1 MNLGRRARMK
11 KGKKWT
17 LVVVLL
23 LVVAL
28 VTSCGARGVKE
39 AITDSAPQVVET
51 VVVEKAAG
59 APMEAPEADRG
70 AYAGTSGD
78 AAETEKRMIIR
89 TVDMTIVV
97 KDTDET
103 LQTLR
108 GLANS
113 YDGYIAS
120 SRRWLANDQPHGR
133 ITVRVP
139 AESLDQ
145 VLDRLHEMALRV
157 EDENISG
164 EDVTQEYVDLRARLR
179 NLEATEEELR
189 TLLTE
194 VRENRGKAEDILAIH
209 RELTNI
215 RGQIE
220 SLKGR
225 KQYLEQMSALA
236 TINVTIR
243 PKETPQPV
251 VERAKW
257 NPLVTLNRA
266 LRAFVSVFQALVDLG
281 IYVLI
286 FSPFVV
292 VTVVLLWLLVRW
304 IRRRGRRNAQ

>member
-1 MNLGRRARMK
+1 MK
-11 KGKKWT
+11 KDKRWT
-17 LVVVLL
+17 LGVVLL
-23 LVVAL
+23 LVAML
-28 VTSCGARGVKE
+28 VTSCAPRRVKE
-39 AITDSAPQVVET
+39 SLTGVPQVVRET
-51 VVVEKAAG
+51 VVVEKEVERVMKASEADKGAYAAG
-59 APMEAPEADRG
+59 ASWEAADV
-70 AYAGTSGD
+70 
-78 AAETEKRMIIR
+78 EQRMIIR
-89 TVDMTIVV
+89 TVEMTIVV
-97 KDTDET
+97 EDTDEV
-103 LQTLR
+103 LRTLR
-108 GLANS
+108 SLADS

-120 SRRWLANDQPHGR
+120 SRRWLANEQPHGR

-145 VLDRLHEMALRV
+145 VIDRLHDMALRV

-164 EDVTQEYVDLRARLR
+164 EDVTQEYVDLEARLR
-179 NLEATEEELR
+179 NLEATEEELLA
-189 TLLTE
+189 LLTE

-225 KQYLEQMSALA
+225 EQYLEQMSALA
-236 TINVTIR
+236 TINVTVR
-243 PKETPQPV
+243 PKAAPKPL

-266 LRAFVSVFQALVDLG
+266 LRAFVNVFQVFVDVA

-292 VTVVLLWLLVRW
+292 VPVVVLWLLVRW
-304 IRRRGRRNAQ
+304 IRRRGRGNA

>member
-1 MNLGRRARMK
+1 
-11 KGKKWT
+11 
-17 LVVVLL
+17 
-23 LVVAL
+23 
-28 VTSCGARGVKE
+28 
-39 AITDSAPQVVET
+39 
-51 VVVEKAAG
+51 
-59 APMEAPEADRG
+59 MEAPQADKG
-70 AYAGTSGD
+70 AYAGASQEATNVQ
-78 AAETEKRMIIR
+78 ERMIIR
-89 TVDMTIVV
+89 TVEMSIVV
-97 KDTDET
+97 EDTDET

-108 GLANS
+108 GLAKS

-120 SRRWLANDQPHGR
+120 SRRWLSNDQPHGR
-133 ITVRVP
+133 MTVRVP

-145 VLDRLHEMALRV
+145 VIDQLHEMALRV
-157 EDENISG
+157 DNEEISG
-164 EDVTQEYVDLRARLR
+164 EDVTQEYVDLQARLR

-189 TLLTE
+189 ALLTE

-209 RELTNI
+209 RELTSI
-215 RGQIE
+215 RAQIE

-243 PKETPQPV
+243 PKEAPQPV

-266 LRAFVSVFQALVDLG
+266 LRAFVSVFQSLVDLG

-292 VTVVLLWLLVRW
+292 VPVVLLWLLVRW
-304 IRRRGRRNAQ
+304 IRRRGKRNAE